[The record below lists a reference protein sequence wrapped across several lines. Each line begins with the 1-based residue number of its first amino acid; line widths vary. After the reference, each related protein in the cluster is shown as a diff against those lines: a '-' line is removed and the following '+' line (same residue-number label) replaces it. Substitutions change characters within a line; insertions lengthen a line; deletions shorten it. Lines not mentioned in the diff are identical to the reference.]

1 MLIEYTKAAPSAMQP
16 HHLTSGAA
24 GSDLFSTLNKTINKG
39 QTVAVDFDLN
49 IKIPKG
55 YLGLITG
62 RSSVAVKGIMTHVGI
77 VDSDL
82 FGIGR
87 VILTNI
93 GRDPFIIKAGDRT
106 GQITL
111 IKYSKAIWN
120 KSESFR
126 TEVFNW
132 IRSDEQKHRGFGS
145 SGI

>member
-1 MLIEYTKAAPSAMQP
+1 MQP
-16 HHLTSGAA
+16 LHLTSGVA

-39 QTVAVDFDLN
+39 QTVAVEFDLN

-55 YLGLITG
+55 YLGLTTG
-62 RSSVAVKGIMTHVGI
+62 RSSVALKGIMTHVGI
-77 VDSDL
+77 VDSDF

-93 GRDPFIIKAGDRT
+93 GRDPFIVKAGDRI

-111 IKYSKAIWN
+111 VKYSKVIWN

-126 TEVFNW
+126 AEVFNW
-132 IRSDEQKHRGFGS
+132 ISSDVQKHTGFGS
-145 SGI
+145 TDV

>member
-1 MLIEYTKAAPSAMQP
+1 MQP
-16 HHLTSGAA
+16 LHLTSGVA

-39 QTVAVDFDLN
+39 QTVAVEFDLN

-55 YLGLITG
+55 YLGLTTG
-62 RSSVAVKGIMTHVGI
+62 RSSVALKGIMTHVGI
-77 VDSDL
+77 VDSDF

-93 GRDPFIIKAGDRT
+93 GRDPFIVKAGDRI

-111 IKYSKAIWN
+111 VKYSKVIWN

-126 TEVFNW
+126 AEVFNW
-132 IRSDEQKHRGFGS
+132 ISSDVQKHTGFDS
-145 SGI
+145 TDV